1 MAVQFYVEQADRSY
15 LSGVADEAVKAGVLV
30 TDVDGGG
37 VRRLNFA
44 DNDYSGLAVYDA
56 EVLAAEDHDVDT
68 TAADF
73 EYATDDRLKYQPAED
88 GAIVKIRTVI
98 NGDDTTSAP
107 SIGHRDVVG
116 IVDETDADAPAEA
129 DCEGRIVEEGY
140 ANDGNDDDAN
150 TTFNRTND
158 NFLAVGRAH
167 RPAKQN
173 GNSVSDYDEPVRVVA
188 FETLRS

>member
-15 LSGVADEAVKAGVLV
+15 LSGVADETVKAGVLV

-56 EVLAAEDHDVDT
+56 EVLAAEDHDVGT

-73 EYATDDRLKYQPAED
+73 EYSSDDRLKYQPAED
-88 GAIVKIRTVI
+88 GAIVKIRTIV
-98 NGDDTTSAP
+98 NGGDTTSAP

-116 IVDETDADAPAEA
+116 IVDETDADAPAPA
-129 DCEGRIVEEGY
+129 DCEGRIVEEGF
-140 ANDGNDDDAN
+140 GNDAGGGGD
-150 TTFNRTND
+150 TTYNRSNN

-167 RPAKQN
+167 RPGKQQ
-173 GNSVSDYDEPVRVVA
+173 GDTVSAYDEPVRVVT